1 MFYLFTLAM
10 TKIHKNSPVYG
21 VTMGLWLIA
30 SGTSP
35 VTPRAQKPLQ
45 VLTKALQCSVEKL
58 LLRGIFPCSAEHFS
72 RIKQPEQRNT
82 SEGEKKE
89 RKRKTLITG
98 NGPDSRVPR

>member
-1 MFYLFTLAM
+1 
-10 TKIHKNSPVYG
+10 
-21 VTMGLWLIA
+21 MGLWLIA

-45 VLTKALQCSVEKL
+45 VLTKALRCSAEKL

-82 SEGEKKE
+82 SEGEKKKKKE
-89 RKRKTLITG
+89 REKGKHLSLAMAQTVES
-98 NGPDSRVPR
+98 PDRQSGGERALGFPELS